1 MKVHAH
7 FLQKN
12 GDDPTDAWLQYRL
25 GKITASAF
33 DRFVKLDGTLR
44 KGEMPETYLCEK
56 LFERWTG
63 REMANKFFSLPSNNG
78 IIVEHKAALF
88 AEMEYGLKIQ
98 PVGFVS
104 DDAERF
110 GCSPDGLIG
119 WIMLSDTAP
128 SNFGINPGK
137 GKLGPG
143 ISGIEIKAPALATHI
158 KYLLAGELPDDYFCQ
173 VQGSM
178 FVTGCQ
184 TWHFLSYPLACYLD
198 GFPTLHLIV
207 ERDEKFCAN
216 LAESLGAFIERYDE
230 AFTVLCEKN
239 GGPPKPPAPTPDQLR
254 SAEPSEDPA
263 SPNYRPSP
271 MAD

>member
-12 GDDPTDAWLQYRL
+12 GDDPTDEWLKYRL
-25 GKITASAF
+25 GKITASNF
-33 DRFVKLDGTLR
+33 NRFVKNDGTLR
-44 KGEMPETYLCEK
+44 KGEMPETFLCEK
-56 LFERWTG
+56 LFERWAG
-63 REMANKFFSLPSNNG
+63 REMPNKFFSLATNNG
-78 IIVEHKAALF
+78 IVVESKAALF

-119 WIMLSDTAP
+119 FDGLLSDRPTE
-128 SNFGINPGK
+128 NPHGE
-137 GKLGPG
+137 
-143 ISGIEIKAPALATHI
+143 SGIEIKAPALATHI
-158 KYLLAGELPDDYFCQ
+158 KYLLNGVLPDDYISQ

-198 GFPTLHLIV
+198 GFPPLHTIV

-216 LAESLGAFIERYDE
+216 LAESLDAFLERYDA
-230 AFTVLCEKN
+230 AFAVLCEKN
-239 GGPPKPPAPTPDQLR
+239 GGPPKSPAPTPDQLR
-254 SAEPSEDPA
+254 RAERYDDSGGFQDP
-263 SPNYRPSP
+263 NDIN
-271 MAD
+271 M

>member
-12 GDDPTDAWLQYRL
+12 GDDPTEAWLQYRL

-33 DRFVKLDGTLR
+33 DRFVKNDGTPR

-56 LFERWTG
+56 LFERWTH
-63 REMANKFFSLPSNNG
+63 REMPNKFFSLPTNNG
-78 IIVEHKAALF
+78 IIVEQKAALF

-104 DDAERF
+104 DDDERY

-119 WIMLSDTAP
+119 WPGLSATEPTKFPTSAFLTAC
-128 SNFGINPGK
+128 
-137 GKLGPG
+137 
-143 ISGIEIKAPALATHI
+143 SGIEIKAPALATHI
-158 KYLLAGELPDDYFCQ
+158 KYLLAGTLPDDYFCQ

-178 FVTGCQ
+178 AVAGCS

-198 GFPTLHLIV
+198 GFPPLHLVV

-216 LAESLGAFIERYDE
+216 LAESLAVFIERYDE
-230 AFTVLCEKN
+230 AFAVLCEKN
-239 GGPPKPPAPTPDQLR
+239 GGPPKPPGPTPDQLR
-254 SAEPSEDPA
+254 AMAERDQTTLDGIPFTPGV
-263 SPNYRPSP
+263 
-271 MAD
+271 